1 MVKIPLNIEPNQSLK
16 VVLAGQNCEIKLY
29 YRFGAMF
36 MDLICNNVLIQSGAI
51 CTNRGAVI
59 NKATN
64 DFVGQLYF
72 VDLLGD
78 TSPVFTGFADR
89 YSLLYVGDNEV
100 TPAGLLP

>member
-64 DFVGQLYF
+64 D
-72 VDLLGD
+72 
-78 TSPVFTGFADR
+78 TGFADR
-89 YSLLYVGDNEV
+89 YSLLYVSDNEV